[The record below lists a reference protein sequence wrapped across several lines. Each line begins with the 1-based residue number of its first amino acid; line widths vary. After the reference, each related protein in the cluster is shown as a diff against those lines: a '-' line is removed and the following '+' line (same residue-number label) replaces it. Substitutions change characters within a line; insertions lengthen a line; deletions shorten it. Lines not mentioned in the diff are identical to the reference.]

1 MTGEL
6 TIRREAVAFL
16 TEHHYPARQGE
27 QLVRYKNAGEGDPPT
42 SSTYI
47 FGGQVTLTSM
57 RCSMLEVQLN
67 VPSTHLF
74 RVVALAQVDNRL
86 VHETIFEQVQEK
98 PPLTYHIEVK
108 QDIYFTIA
116 VQEIIESIKTQV
128 RPSFEALAARL
139 LLCQP
144 SVCFF

>member
-42 SSTYI
+42 SSTYL
-47 FGGQVTLTSM
+47 FGG
-57 RCSMLEVQLN
+57 
-67 VPSTHLF
+67 
-74 RVVALAQVDNRL
+74 QVDNRL

-128 RPSFEALAARL
+128 RSRSKHAARL
-139 LLCQP
+139 LSLPAFRLLLLIAPCL
-144 SVCFF
+144 SFSTMAG

>member
-1 MTGEL
+1 MAVHGRRDKRMTGEL

-47 FGGQVTLTSM
+47 FGGQV
-57 RCSMLEVQLN
+57 
-67 VPSTHLF
+67 
-74 RVVALAQVDNRL
+74 DNRL

-128 RPSFEALAARL
+128 RPSTHLPLR
-139 LLCQP
+139 
-144 SVCFF
+144 CFF

>member
-47 FGGQVTLTSM
+47 FGGQV
-57 RCSMLEVQLN
+57 
-67 VPSTHLF
+67 
-74 RVVALAQVDNRL
+74 DNRL

-128 RPSFEALAARL
+128 RSSFAALASSAFLPAFRL
-139 LLCQP
+139 LLLIMPCLIH
-144 SVCFF
+144 SSMAG